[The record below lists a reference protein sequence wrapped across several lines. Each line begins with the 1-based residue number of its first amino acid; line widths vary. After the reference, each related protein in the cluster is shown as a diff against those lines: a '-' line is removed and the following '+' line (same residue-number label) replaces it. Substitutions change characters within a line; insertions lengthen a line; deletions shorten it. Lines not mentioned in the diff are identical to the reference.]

1 MLSDPR
7 VSCESGMLNDRRG
20 EGDAQKMAHGFLLDR
35 LGRIAA
41 HVDRYVE
48 GGRYPGAM
56 CLVSRGG
63 EVGFFH
69 QSGYADVERQR
80 PMARDTVLR
89 LYSMTKPITSS
100 ALMMLYE
107 EGLFQLD
114 DPVAK
119 HVDSWSDLTVFDRG
133 DEERY
138 VTVAPDAPMT
148 IKHLLTHTS
157 GLTYGF
163 MNEHPVDAMYRRD
176 EVTGNGTLKDMMAK
190 LAGIPLKFSPGT
202 QWSYSVATDVCG
214 YLVEHFSGRPL
225 DEYVADHITGPLGMR
240 DSGFH
245 VKASGTERLAACY
258 QHEGPA
264 KYRLQDDPVG
274 SRYHTR
280 PTFFS
285 GGGGMVGTIDDYH
298 RFALMLLGK
307 GELDGTRLLGRKTV
321 EYMTTNHLPGNCDLA
336 AMGQPVFSET
346 SYEGIG
352 FGLGFS
358 VVVDPAAANVL
369 DSPGEFAWGGAAS
382 TYFWV
387 DPVEELIVVFATQLL
402 PSSAYPI
409 RRELKTLVYQA
420 LA

>member
-1 MLSDPR
+1 MHAR
-7 VSCESGMLNDRRG
+7 EVAGKRIRG
-20 EGDAQKMAHGFLLDR
+20 LEKPAQDTNAPMTQGFLLDR
-35 LGRIAA
+35 LGRLAA
-41 HVDRYVE
+41 HIDRYVE

-63 EVGFFH
+63 EEGFFH
-69 QSGYADVERQR
+69 QSGFADVERHR
-80 PMARDTVLR
+80 PMERNAVLR
-89 LYSMTKPITSS
+89 LYSMTKPITSV

-114 DPVAK
+114 DPVAQ
-119 HVDSWSDLTVFDRG
+119 HIEPWADLAVFDRG
-133 DEERY
+133 GAEQY
-138 VTVAPDAPMT
+138 VTAKPGAAMT
-148 IKHLLTHTS
+148 VKHLLTHTS

-163 MNEHPVDAMYRRD
+163 MNEHPVDAMYRAAQ
-176 EVTGNGTLKDMMAK
+176 VTDNGTLADMVAK

-202 QWSYSVATDVCG
+202 QWNYGVSTDVCG
-214 YLVEHFSGRPL
+214 FLVEHFSGQAL
-225 DEYVADHITGPLGMR
+225 DEFVADRITGPLGMQ

-245 VKASGTERLAACY
+245 VKPQGTDRLTACY
-258 QHEGPA
+258 RHAGPGD
-264 KYRLQDDPVG
+264 YRLQDDPEG
-274 SRYHTR
+274 SRYHVR

-298 RFALMLLGK
+298 RFARMLLGK
-307 GELDGTRLLGRKTV
+307 GEFAGARLLGRKTV
-321 EYMTTNHLPGNCDLA
+321 EYMTRNHLPGNCDLA

-358 VVVDPAAANVL
+358 VVVDPVAANVL

-387 DPVEELIVVFATQLL
+387 DPVEEVIVVFATQLL